1 MCFGGKDN
9 MKNLLET
16 WDQYINEIEID
27 KTRFQIND
35 TLNPK
40 FWENKKLDPA
50 IRERLLAIAEDF
62 YEYLGVDYKIEDIIL
77 TGSNANY
84 NWNDLSDLDVHIIVN
99 YAKTGEDQD
108 FLNELFTA
116 KRSDWNRVHNIL
128 MKGHEVEM
136 YVQDEDEPH
145 IATGVY
151 SILNDNWNVEP
162 EKKAQP
168 EIDYATVEKKAGDIE
183 KEIDQI
189 SKMYAEGNYD
199 DVLECSEV
207 LKQKIRK
214 MRRSGLYTAGEF
226 SAENIAFK
234 VLRNSGNLARLSD
247 LKNKAYDASMS
258 MENGDVPKI
267 KINISEAWKRYRKE
281 NNI

>member
-1 MCFGGKDN
+1 

-27 KTRFQIND
+27 KSRFQIND
-35 TLNPK
+35 SLNPK
-40 FWENKKLDPA
+40 FWENKKLDSL
-50 IRERLLAIAEDF
+50 IRRHLLAIAEDF
-62 YEYLGVDYKIEDIIL
+62 YKYLGVDYKIEDIIL

-84 NWNDLSDLDVHIIVN
+84 NWNQLSDLDVHIIIN
-99 YAKTGEDQD
+99 YAKTGENQD
-108 FLNELFTA
+108 FLGELFTA

-128 MKGHEVEM
+128 LRNHEVEM

-151 SILNDNWNVEP
+151 SILNDEWNVEP
-162 EKKAQP
+162 QRRAQP
-168 EIDYATVEKKAGDIE
+168 EIDYATVEKKASSIE

-189 SKMYAEGNYD
+189 SKLYEEGNYE
-199 DVLECSEV
+199 DVLDCAEV
-207 LKQKIRK
+207 IKEKIRK

-247 LKNKAYDASMS
+247 LKNKAYDASLS
-258 MENGDVPKI
+258 VENSNVPKI
-267 KINISEAWKRYRKE
+267 KINISEVWKRYRKK
-281 NNI
+281 NDLWWGF

>member
-1 MCFGGKDN
+1 

-27 KTRFQIND
+27 KSRFQIND
-35 TLNPK
+35 SLNPK
-40 FWENKKLDPA
+40 FWENKKLDSL
-50 IRERLLAIAEDF
+50 IRRHLLTIAEDF
-62 YEYLGVDYKIEDIIL
+62 YKYLGVNYEIEDIIL

-84 NWNDLSDLDVHIIVN
+84 NWNQLSDLDVHIIIN
-99 YAKTGEDQD
+99 YAKTGENQD
-108 FLNELFTA
+108 FLGELFTA

-128 MKGHEVEM
+128 LRNHEVEM

-151 SILNDNWNVEP
+151 SILNDEWNVEP
-162 EKKAQP
+162 QRRAQP
-168 EIDYATVEKKAGDIE
+168 EIDYATVEKKASSIE

-189 SKMYAEGNYD
+189 SKLYEEGNYE
-199 DVLECSEV
+199 DVLDCAEV
-207 LKQKIRK
+207 IKEKIRK

-247 LKNKAYDASMS
+247 LKNKAYDASLS
-258 MENGDVPKI
+258 VENSNVPKI
-267 KINISEAWKRYRKE
+267 KINISEVWKRYRKK
-281 NNI
+281 NDLWWGF

>member
-1 MCFGGKDN
+1 

-27 KTRFQIND
+27 KSRFQIND
-35 TLNPK
+35 SLNPK
-40 FWENKKLDPA
+40 FWENKKLDSL
-50 IRERLLAIAEDF
+50 IRRHLLAIAEDF
-62 YEYLGVDYKIEDIIL
+62 YKYLGVNYEIEDIIL

-84 NWNDLSDLDVHIIVN
+84 NWNQLSDLDVHIIIN
-99 YAKTGEDQD
+99 YAKTGENQD
-108 FLNELFTA
+108 FLGELFTA

-128 MKGHEVEM
+128 LRNHEVEM

-151 SILNDNWNVEP
+151 SILNDEWNVEP
-162 EKKAQP
+162 QRRAQP
-168 EIDYATVEKKAGDIE
+168 EIDYATVEKKASSIE

-189 SKMYAEGNYD
+189 SKLYEEGNYE
-199 DVLECSEV
+199 DVLDCAEV
-207 LKQKIRK
+207 IKEKIRK

-247 LKNKAYDASMS
+247 LKNKAYDASLS
-258 MENGDVPKI
+258 VENSNVPKI
-267 KINISEAWKRYRKE
+267 KINISEVWKRYRKK
-281 NNI
+281 NDLWWGF